1 MAGTITDWIVGPKP
15 KGYVDP
21 MDDPYGKKAGQFAG
35 QLISIGLPFKYLKA
49 VKTPGMLGKFSPT
62 LLKSMV
68 SGAISGTIGEA
79 FDTINDYRDDGK
91 QSLGERIG
99 AVGVNTV
106 IAGAG
111 DVAIR
116 AGSKVLASTMR
127 FVSGKL
133 SKIKVPNFEEI
144 RKKVLENIGE
154 SKAARETS
162 NYGEYLKK
170 EKELLKEIEKKQALE
185 GMGENKL
192 PNRTIDSLNEKTQN
206 VRDDINRKIEK
217 IRNSDEY
224 KNLSKTQRDKLDR
237 KLRKLSS
244 GNVAVA
250 DVSIPGIKKEFQAH
264 SQIHSSD
271 SVGSNVGDFSSSKVD
286 KSLETYVD
294 DEFPRFN
301 DTEAKILE
309 DIASQ
314 IKDPNVKGQIDL
326 FTELDACQSCSNL
339 IMEFRRK
346 FPNIELNVYS
356 KNMK

>member
-1 MAGTITDWIVGPKP
+1 SNPLPKTFVQEH
-15 KGYVDP
+15 YINE
-21 MDDPYGKKAGQFAG
+21 MN
-35 QLISIGLPFKYLKA
+35 GL
-49 VKTPGMLGKFSPT
+49 
-62 LLKSMV
+62 
-68 SGAISGTIGEA
+68 
-79 FDTINDYRDDGK
+79 
-91 QSLGERIG
+91 
-99 AVGVNTV
+99 
-106 IAGAG
+106 G
-111 DVAIR
+111 DVK
-116 AGSKVLASTMR
+116 G
-127 FVSGKL
+127 GK
-133 SKIKVPNFEEI
+133 
-144 RKKVLENIGE
+144 
-154 SKAARETS
+154 
-162 NYGEYLKK
+162 
-170 EKELLKEIEKKQALE
+170 IE
-185 GMGENKL
+185 GTGTNKL
-192 PNRTIDSLNEKTQN
+192 PNRTIDSLYEKTQN
-206 VRDDINRKIEK
+206 VRGDINREIEK
-217 IRNSDEY
+217 IGNSDEY

-250 DVSIPGIKKEFQAH
+250 DVSIPDIKKEFQAH

-314 IKDPNVKGQIDL
+314 IKDPNVKGRIDL